1 MSVSSKIGKFYHV
14 VQQIA
19 VYLSKK
25 GIIVGI
31 CSKNNE
37 QDVKDVLNNHPDMIL
52 KEDYIVI
59 KKVNWID
66 KASNLRAIAIELNI
80 GIDSLVFVDDS
91 DFEINLIKEQIP
103 EIRTIQ
109 VPTNIADYPNELI
122 KNIYKYFNLFLN
134 SDDAK
139 KTEMY
144 KQQFERENTKSSFY
158 STIDEYLS
166 SLEIEL
172 IILKNDESHIPRIS
186 QLTQKTNQFNLTTE
200 RYTEKQIEQFYYNR
214 RCICNVCKRQI
225 WR

>member
-1 MSVSSKIGKFYHV
+1 
-14 VQQIA
+14 
-19 VYLSKK
+19 
-25 GIIVGI
+25 
-31 CSKNNE
+31 
-37 QDVKDVLNNHPDMIL
+37 MIL

-158 STIDEYLS
+158 SIDEYLS

-172 IILKNDESHIPRIS
+172 IILKM
-186 QLTQKTNQFNLTTE
+186 TNPIFQEFHNSL
-200 RYTEKQIEQFYYNR
+200 
-214 RCICNVCKRQI
+214 KRQI
-225 WR
+225 NLILQQNDTLKNK